1 MIAHLN
7 RCAKLTWPGRYACNC
22 GADGQN
28 DLARRLDALPPAPCL
43 GCAKV
48 RRHPGEGYVCAA
60 HPDATPPTDTP
71 LRAAARM
78 LDRLHARACHHDSPR
93 HLLATAHGAV
103 ELAATLSPTDAI
115 RVLDEVEPEPAGDGA
130 NEPTH

>member
-1 MIAHLN
+1 MIAHLA
-7 RCAKLTWPGRYACNC
+7 RCLKLLPDNRYACNC

-71 LRAAARM
+71 LRAVARM

-93 HLLATAHGAV
+93 HLLATAYGAV
-103 ELAATLSPTDAI
+103 ELAATLSPAEAI
-115 RVLDEVEPEPAGDGA
+115 RVLDGVEPEPAEDGA
-130 NEPTH
+130 NAFTR